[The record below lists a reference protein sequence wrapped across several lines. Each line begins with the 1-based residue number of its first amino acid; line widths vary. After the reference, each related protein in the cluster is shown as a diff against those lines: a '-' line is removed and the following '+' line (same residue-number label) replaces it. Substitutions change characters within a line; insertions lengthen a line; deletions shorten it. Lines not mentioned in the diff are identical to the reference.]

1 MASENSTEREWTPP
15 STFDL
20 KEIPIPN
27 TFTPDPAAL
36 LDYVVNFQSR
46 PDDVILVS
54 YPRSGTNWMREILWQ
69 LYNNGEV
76 SERKVFERV
85 PLLERAFDIK
95 GQPGV
100 RTLPS
105 PRLISSHLTYDVI
118 PEGEGCKYIYIA
130 RNPKDV
136 AVSYYEFMK
145 AFGPSGGYNGPW
157 EFFSRIFVEGKVP
170 FGLWNKH
177 VLEWWKRKDN
187 SNVLFLKY
195 EDLKKDLT
203 ANIWQIAEFLE
214 KPVSKDI
221 VNKITHQCT
230 FKEMTKNMSAFTF
243 IDDLKVLR
251 KGEIGDWKNYFTPE
265 IEKRFETDVMKELM
279 GTGLTFDFEP

>member
-1 MASENSTEREWTPP
+1 MASENSTEAEWTAP
-15 STFDL
+15 STFLL
-20 KEIPIPN
+20 KEIPILN
-27 TFTPDPAAL
+27 TFTPDPEAL
-36 LDYVVNFQSR
+36 LDYVVNFQTR

-118 PEGEGCKYIYIA
+118 PKGEGCKYIYIA

-157 EFFSRIFVEGKVP
+157 EFFARIFVEGKVP

-279 GTGLTFDFEP
+279 DTGLTFDFEP

>member
-1 MASENSTEREWTPP
+1 M
-15 STFDL
+15 
-20 KEIPIPN
+20 I
-27 TFTPDPAAL
+27 
-36 LDYVVNFQSR
+36 
-46 PDDVILVS
+46 
-54 YPRSGTNWMREILWQ
+54 SGTNWMREILWQ

-118 PEGEGCKYIYIA
+118 PKGEGCKYIYIA

-157 EFFSRIFVEGKVP
+157 EFFARIFAEGK
-170 FGLWNKH
+170 G
-177 VLEWWKRKDN
+177 R
-187 SNVLFLKY
+187 
-195 EDLKKDLT
+195 
-203 ANIWQIAEFLE
+203 
-214 KPVSKDI
+214 
-221 VNKITHQCT
+221 
-230 FKEMTKNMSAFTF
+230 
-243 IDDLKVLR
+243 
-251 KGEIGDWKNYFTPE
+251 
-265 IEKRFETDVMKELM
+265 
-279 GTGLTFDFEP
+279 